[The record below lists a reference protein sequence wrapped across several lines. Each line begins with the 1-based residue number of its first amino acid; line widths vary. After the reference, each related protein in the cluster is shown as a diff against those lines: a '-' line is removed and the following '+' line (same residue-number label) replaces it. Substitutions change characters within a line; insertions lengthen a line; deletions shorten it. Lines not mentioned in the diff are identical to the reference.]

1 MKRSERTRLFGA
13 AGVGL
18 AVGGAA
24 YLVWKMRGR
33 IWPQDA
39 EYPGA
44 ELEDAV
50 VDALRNDT
58 HAGSSA
64 IDVSAVAPGVI
75 ELSGTAADW
84 MAARRAVEVA
94 QGVAGVN
101 TVVNR
106 LDIEALENQL
116 ARTRQRF
123 ANGDPALTE
132 THWYG
137 VGVGAGRR
145 RQGIDTPPDLRN
157 DSVKLRTKA
166 IDAAI
171 DTAEDEV

>member
-1 MKRSERTRLFGA
+1 MKRSDRTRLLGA

-24 YLVWKMRGR
+24 FLLWKMRHKWGDR
-33 IWPQDA
+33 P

-44 ELEDAV
+44 ALEDAV
-50 VDALRNDT
+50 VDALRGDS
-58 HAGSSA
+58 HAGGSA
-64 IDVSAVAPGVI
+64 IDVAAVAPGVI

-84 MAARRAVEVA
+84 MAARRAVEVT
-94 QGVAGVN
+94 QGVEGVT

-116 ARTRQRF
+116 SRTRQRF
-123 ANGDPALTE
+123 ANGDPSLTE

-137 VGVGAGRR
+137 VGVGMGRR
-145 RQGIDTPPDLRN
+145 RQSPDTDPAQRD
-157 DSVKLRTKA
+157 DSAEMKA
-166 IDAAI
+166 EALSRA
-171 DTAEDEV
+171 DE

>member
-1 MKRSERTRLFGA
+1 MKRSERTRLLGA

-24 YLVWKMRGR
+24 FLVWKMRR
-33 IWPQDA
+33 KIWRQNA

-50 VDALRNDT
+50 VDALRNDS
-58 HAGSSA
+58 HAGNSA

-84 MAARRAVEVA
+84 MAARRAVEVT
-94 QGVAGVN
+94 QGVAGVT

-116 ARTRQRF
+116 SRTRQRF

-137 VGVGAGRR
+137 VGVGTGRR
-145 RQGIDTPPDLRN
+145 RQGIDTEPDQRD
-157 DSVKLRTKA
+157 DSVKMRTKA
-166 IDAAI
+166 IESTQDGS
-171 DTAEDEV
+171 

>member
-1 MKRSERTRLFGA
+1 MNRSDRTRLLGA

-24 YLVWKMRGR
+24 YLLWRNRRKL
-33 IWPQDA
+33 WNQPA

-50 VDALRNDT
+50 VEALRQDS

-64 IDVSAVAPGVI
+64 IDVAAVAPGVI
-75 ELSGTAADW
+75 ELSGTATDW
-84 MAARRAVEVA
+84 MAARHAVEVT
-94 QGVAGVN
+94 QSVPGVS

-123 ANGDPALTE
+123 ASGDPALTE

-137 VGVGAGRR
+137 VGVGTGRR
-145 RQGIDTPPDLRN
+145 RQSAETEPAQRD
-157 DSVKLRTKA
+157 DSVKMRTQA
-166 IDAAI
+166 IDRAA
-171 DTAEDEV
+171 E